1 MHVQYPTALFL
12 AIILDTVDTYTFI
25 DETLVFSRLDLKPP
39 ISSVKLVYDVTLS
52 LLCVFN

>member
-1 MHVQYPTALFL
+1 MQYPTALFL